1 MKYNCQSL
9 IGSISQRT
17 DVNKTN
23 ESRKCIFLNHYYFL
37 KVTFRFQSKVCD
49 SCHDFMQKAVSFN
62 DAAIAFVKGND
73 YRTHF
78 WYMSKDEVINI
89 LNDANLNIE
98 ICKNLLIF

>member
-1 MKYNCQSL
+1 
-9 IGSISQRT
+9 
-17 DVNKTN
+17 
-23 ESRKCIFLNHYYFL
+23 
-37 KVTFRFQSKVCD
+37 
-49 SCHDFMQKAVSFN
+49 MQKAVSFN